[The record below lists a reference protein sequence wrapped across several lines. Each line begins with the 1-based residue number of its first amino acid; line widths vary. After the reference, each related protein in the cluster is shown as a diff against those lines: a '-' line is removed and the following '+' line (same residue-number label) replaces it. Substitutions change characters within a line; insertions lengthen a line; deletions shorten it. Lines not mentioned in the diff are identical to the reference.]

1 MTQRAHYYLTLYIG
15 RVCQPGTVHVPG
27 LMKIESFAAV
37 HQLVSTIRGERVPS
51 VSPVCC
57 VRAAFP
63 GGSMT
68 GAPKFRTVEIIDS
81 LEPGPRGGKDRRYCP
96 PRHSTH
102 FEPLYLES
110 LGIM

>member
-1 MTQRAHYYLTLYIG
+1 MMWRALFRLTLLPG

-37 HQLVSTIRGERVPS
+37 HQLVSTIRGERLPS

-68 GAPKFRTVEIIDS
+68 GAPKFRTVA
-81 LEPGPRGGKDRRYCP
+81 GPAEFCP
-96 PRHSTH
+96 HAV
-102 FEPLYLES
+102 
-110 LGIM
+110 